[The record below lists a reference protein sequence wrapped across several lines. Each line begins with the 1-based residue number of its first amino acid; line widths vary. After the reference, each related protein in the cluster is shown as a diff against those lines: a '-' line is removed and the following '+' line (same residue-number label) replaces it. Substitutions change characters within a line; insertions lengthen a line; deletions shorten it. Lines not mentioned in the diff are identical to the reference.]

1 MYEPLSPD
9 TSSIRYE
16 ETDLSYLKQRPYRF
30 KCGIYLIC
38 TQGQS
43 IISTGVQQ
51 YTFNEQTELIFLTGS
66 LIQVIQASA
75 DFNVRMLLFPKDIF
89 LKAILPIDTP
99 YFNYTHEHPHYHHTA
114 DERSQKTWREIVL
127 WMDIAQMLFKDNTLQ
142 FRKQQEFNFLQS
154 LLMWL
159 FNTIP
164 EKLAAN
170 KQYSRK
176 QMLCHQF
183 MQLIREHSTCEH
195 QVPFYTE
202 QLCITSR
209 YLYEITTQY
218 MNGKTPKQL
227 IDEQLI
233 AEAKVLL
240 NEPQLSVTEIAE
252 QLHFADQSYLS
263 RFFK

>member
-1 MYEPLSPD
+1 MYEQISPD
-9 TSSIRYE
+9 TSHIRYE
-16 ETDLSYLKQRPYRF
+16 ETDLSYLKLRPYRF

-38 TQGQS
+38 IQGKS

-51 YTFNEQTELIFLTGS
+51 YAFDEQTELIFLTGS
-66 LIQVIQASA
+66 LIQIIQASA
-75 DFNVRMLLFPKDIF
+75 DFKVRILLFPKDVF

-99 YFNYTHEHPHYHHTA
+99 YFNYVHEHPHYHHTA
-114 DERSQKTWREIVL
+114 DERSQNTWREIV
-127 WMDIAQMLFKDNTLQ
+127 
-142 FRKQQEFNFLQS
+142 
-154 LLMWL
+154 LMWL

-202 QLCITSR
+202 QLCITPR

-240 NEPQLSVTEIAE
+240 NEPCLSVTEIAE
-252 QLHFADQSYLS
+252 LLNFADQSYLS
-263 RFFK
+263 RFFKKNTGMSPKEFRLQKLL